1 MSRTV
6 SNFVFAQRGSRKQSD
21 NQGQSEVREKKKKA
35 EEKKNA
41 VATQAAATEKEEA
54 DAEDAGGANAE
65 DMAEVA
71 GEKKTDTMAVRAKER
86 DWVCMGDFSSN
97 SSRWQEDATETAAV
111 IAEAVVR
118 HRLQHQGE
126 RDNMLCSV
134 MEDAVE
140 EMPVAEAVSYA
151 AAVAA
156 VTVLAM
162 AMAAMT
168 AKVAKAE
175 EAAAT
180 AVKAA
185 EAVEAEAAA
194 AVMAAHAVEAEA
206 AAVKHQEWEQRCAKH
221 VEVLARRDCNKREE
235 WWAMCSA
242 ERDERISRLET
253 ACTKQAQATME
264 IIKMI
269 KAQ

>member
-1 MSRTV
+1 
-6 SNFVFAQRGSRKQSD
+6 
-21 NQGQSEVREKKKKA
+21 
-35 EEKKNA
+35 
-41 VATQAAATEKEEA
+41 
-54 DAEDAGGANAE
+54 
-65 DMAEVA
+65 
-71 GEKKTDTMAVRAKER
+71 
-86 DWVCMGDFSSN
+86 
-97 SSRWQEDATETAAV
+97 
-111 IAEAVVR
+111 
-118 HRLQHQGE
+118 
-126 RDNMLCSV
+126 

-194 AVMAAHAVEAEA
+194 ATVMAAHAVEAEA

-242 ERDERISRLET
+242 ERDGRISRLET